1 MLILCFSICV
11 WLYFAAAC
19 LSVAPAAAFS
29 AETSSPVTDVWVV
42 QVAAQREEL
51 IMQLSL
57 SVAAIEEDK
66 EKKEQ
71 ALEQDQ
77 RCHWYQTC
85 DEMLPF
91 DSALGMSFGAL
102 LHE

>member
-1 MLILCFSICV
+1 M
-11 WLYFAAAC
+11 
-19 LSVAPAAAFS
+19 
-29 AETSSPVTDVWVV
+29 TDARVV

-91 DSALGMSFGAL
+91 DSALGMSSGCSFA
-102 LHE
+102 